1 MGDEHQGDG
10 RGAHEVQPEGD
21 DKVGVQKS
29 SKSLFLW
36 KNT

>member
-29 SKSLFLW
+29 PTGAS
-36 KNT
+36 NHEQG